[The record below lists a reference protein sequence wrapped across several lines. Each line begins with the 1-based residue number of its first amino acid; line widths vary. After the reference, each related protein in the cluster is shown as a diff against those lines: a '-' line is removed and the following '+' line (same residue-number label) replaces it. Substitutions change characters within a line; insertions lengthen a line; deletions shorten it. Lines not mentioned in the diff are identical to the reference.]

1 MALAL
6 LRCFEC
12 FSTDLEEEYE
22 SAPLT
27 CKGCGVIGNVE
38 KVPTPNDI
46 ADCLTV
52 CYIEENFQVH
62 ETVIDFSKEL
72 EDKKDLSDF
81 MKSLKIVR
89 KKHFTTRYK
98 PY

>member
-1 MALAL
+1 MAFFF

-12 FSTDLEEEYE
+12 CSTDLEEEYE
-22 SAPLT
+22 GAPPT

-46 ADCLTV
+46 AESLGV
-52 CYIEENFQVH
+52 CRIEENFQVH
-62 ETVIDFSKEL
+62 ESMIKEL
-72 EDKKDLSDF
+72 EDKKDLSDCI
-81 MKSLKIVR
+81 MSLKIVR
-89 KKHFTTRYK
+89 KKRFAPRYK

>member
-22 SAPLT
+22 NAPLT
-27 CKGCGVIGNVE
+27 CKGCGVTGNME

-46 ADCLTV
+46 ADFLSV
-52 CYIEENFQVH
+52 CHVEENFQH
-62 ETVIDFSKEL
+62 HQSMIDFAKEL
-72 EDKKDLSDF
+72 EDKKDLSDC
-81 MKSLKIVR
+81 MESLKIVR
-89 KKHFTTRYK
+89 KKRFAPRYK